1 MPITEIKNLR
11 LIFTALP
18 APDECAK
25 DPCHE
30 FADCTNVGSSYTC
43 ACKDGY
49 MGDGVFCM
57 GTVKNRDWSYQCFFT

>member
-1 MPITEIKNLR
+1 MP
-11 LIFTALP
+11 P
-18 APDECAK
+18 PDECAK

-30 FADCTNVGSSYTC
+30 FADCTNVGSTYSC

-57 GTVKNRDWSYQCFFT
+57 GMIVIGFQNIWWMLLFQSYYFLCIIIIT

>member
-1 MPITEIKNLR
+1 MDFINRTNSSSKLYF
-11 LIFTALP
+11 FTAIP
-18 APDECAK
+18 PPDECAK

-57 GTVKNRDWSYQCFFT
+57 GMIVIGFHNI